1 MKLKQPPKGVS
12 FGALSPKERHQIYV
26 MHHEGKISFN
36 MIAKK
41 LGRSPSTISREY
53 QRNQTQ
59 NHYLPDSAGAMAVAR
74 RQESKS
80 PFLKVSLEILLSI
93 KERLKK
99 RHSPDQLRG
108 QMRLEGKACVSHELI
123 YQMIYANHEGLGAY
137 KKYLRQGQPKRRKR
151 GGEKSN
157 PPQGGAGRGQ
167 IPKRRD
173 IDTRPKIADLKVEI
187 GHWEGDI
194 HKGLTSCRGY
204 RKKSSRWISDIGG

>member
-1 MKLKQPPKGVS
+1 MKLKQ
-12 FGALSPKERHQIYV
+12 LSPNERHQIYV

-59 NHYLPDSAGAMAVAR
+59 SHYLPDSAQAMAVVR

-80 PFLKVSLEILLSI
+80 PFVKVSLEILLSI

-137 KKYLRQGQPKRRKR
+137 KKVFTSRAAKAPKAWW
-151 GGEKSN
+151 GEKQTRADTKPSGHRYKAKDSRFKSRN
-157 PPQGGAGRGQ
+157 RALGRGYPQG
-167 IPKRRD
+167 
-173 IDTRPKIADLKVEI
+173 TNFVSL
-187 GHWEGDI
+187 
-194 HKGLTSCRGY
+194 
-204 RKKSSRWISDIGG
+204 